1 MNRAGS
7 DTINGATSAVLAT
20 AYGHLA
26 IESNGS
32 SKWTIVDQK
41 GGPLAPQAGTTATA
55 PVTLTAGMQPDDARS
70 RRDRSVYD
78 GAAFYATVAANER
91 GLLAAEQ
98 IPVLSSPYTLTS
110 TTSPQKMLN
119 ATANGAVTL
128 AAGLYE
134 IEAFFSLTNLSSTS
148 GSFGFAL
155 GGGTATF
162 TQAWQSIARGGSSVE
177 TNANCCLTPQPTPR

>member
-55 PVTLTAGMQPDDARS
+55 PLTLTAGTNLTTPAAGAIE
-70 RRDRSVYD
+70 YD
-78 GAAFYATVAANER
+78 GAVFYGSVAANER
-91 GLLAAEQ
+91 GVLAAEQ
-98 IPVLSSPYTLTS
+98 IEVLSSPYTLTA

-119 ATANGAVTL
+119 ATANGAITL
-128 AAGLYE
+128 AAGTYE
-134 IEAFFSLTNLSSTS
+134 FEAFFALTNLSSTS
-148 GSFGFAL
+148 GTFGFAL
-155 GGGTATF
+155 GGTATF
-162 TQAWQSIARGGSSVE
+162 TQAWQAIAKAGLGRPSARR
-177 TNANCCLTPQPTPR
+177 N